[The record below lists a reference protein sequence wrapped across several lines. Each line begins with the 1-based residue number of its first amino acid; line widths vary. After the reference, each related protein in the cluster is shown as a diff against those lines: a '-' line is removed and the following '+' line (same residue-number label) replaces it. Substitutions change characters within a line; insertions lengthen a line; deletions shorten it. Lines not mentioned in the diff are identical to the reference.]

1 MVVTFKSRAAADVIM
16 LGDHARPLLKI
27 LGKDPDARQGIVTV
41 EQLPVAIAALQVA
54 IEADRERDRQ
64 RQDEPEKEDEDEPPP
79 TGIGAAVS
87 LHQRGWP
94 LLEMMTLSH
103 AEQKPVTWES

>member
-16 LGDHARPLLKI
+16 LGDHAHALLRI
-27 LGKDPDARQGIVTV
+27 LGKDADARQGILTA
-41 EQLPVAIAALQVA
+41 EQLPDAIAALQAA

-64 RQDEPEKEDEDEPPP
+64 RQNEPEDENEDEPPP

-94 LLEMMTLSH
+94 LLEMLRQSLD
-103 AEQKPVTWES
+103 ADKPVTWES

>member
-16 LGDHARPLLKI
+16 LGDHAHALLRI
-27 LGKDPDARQGIVTV
+27 LGKDADARQGIVTV
-41 EQLPVAIAALQVA
+41 EQLPDAIAALQAA

-64 RQDEPEKEDEDEPPP
+64 RQNEPEDENEDEPPP

-94 LLEMMTLSH
+94 LLEMMRQSLDDD
-103 AEQKPVTWES
+103 KPVTWES

>member
-1 MVVTFKSRAAADVIM
+1 MVITFKSRAAADVIM

-41 EQLPVAIAALQVA
+41 EQLPDAIAALQAA

-64 RQDEPEKEDEDEPPP
+64 RQDEPEDEDEPPP

-94 LLEMMTLSH
+94 LLEMMTLSL
-103 AEQKPVTWES
+103 AEQKPVIWES